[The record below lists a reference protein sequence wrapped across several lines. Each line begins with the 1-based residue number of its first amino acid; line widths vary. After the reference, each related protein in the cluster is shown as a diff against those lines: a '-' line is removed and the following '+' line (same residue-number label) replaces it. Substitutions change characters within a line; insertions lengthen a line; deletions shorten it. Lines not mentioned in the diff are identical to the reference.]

1 MKFQTEM
8 NMKSWKWLTR
18 LIFVIK
24 NYGRLHRISVA
35 RKEAYYTVADYP
47 ADALTE
53 E

>member
-1 MKFQTEM
+1 M
-8 NMKSWKWLTR
+8 NMKSRKWLTR
-18 LIFVIK
+18 LFFVIK
-24 NYGRLHRISVA
+24 HFDRLHRISVA